1 MRTFSVW
8 SPLWY
13 LCNFSRQATVSHGSA
28 FTKKTCDVM
37 VNMTEKQ
44 GDKDA
49 VLSGGDE
56 KGRKKQL
63 FPPPQKKAEKLL

>member
-1 MRTFSVW
+1 
-8 SPLWY
+8 
-13 LCNFSRQATVSHGSA
+13 
-28 FTKKTCDVM
+28 M

-63 FPPPQKKAEKLL
+63 PPPKKKQKNCYNSMRSTYGVRLEAYL

>member
-1 MRTFSVW
+1 M
-8 SPLWY
+8 
-13 LCNFSRQATVSHGSA
+13 SHEST
-28 FTKKTCDVM
+28 FTKEMCDV
-37 VNMTEKQ
+37 VVKTTEKQ

-63 FPPPQKKAEKLL
+63 PQKSRKIVITH

>member
-1 MRTFSVW
+1 M
-8 SPLWY
+8 
-13 LCNFSRQATVSHGSA
+13 SHGSA
-28 FTKKTCDVM
+28 FTKETCDVV

-63 FPPPQKKAEKLL
+63 PKKCRKIVITQ